1 MKAMIFAA
9 GLGTRLKP
17 LTDTLPKAL
26 VPLCGRP
33 LIEHVSRKLLS
44 AGIDDIVVN
53 VHHFADDIENWISE
67 QDWIRI
73 KVSDERKQLLETG
86 GAVLHARHLLEDDDI
101 LIHNV
106 DIISDLDLKWFI
118 SEHREDSFATLL
130 VSDRPSSRYL
140 LFEPQSMR
148 LVGWTNI
155 KTGEMKLA
163 GPWVNPEKCRSLA
176 FSGIHILSKHVLNAM
191 ETYAMNHG
199 MYIATDTPR
208 FPIMDFY
215 LDMCHVRTI
224 FGVEARNLHL
234 VDVGKL
240 DTLDLAEQ
248 YMREI

>member
-53 VHHFADDIENWISE
+53 VHHFADDIESWISE

-106 DIISDLDLKWFI
+106 DIISDLDLKWFM

>member
-26 VPLCGRP
+26 VPLCGKP
-33 LIEHVSRKLLS
+33 LIEHVTRKLQASGLN
-44 AGIDDIVVN
+44 DIVVN
-53 VHHFADDIENWISE
+53 VHHFADDIEKWIAE
-67 QDWIRI
+67 QDWLQA
-73 KVSDERKQLLETG
+73 KVSDERKMLLETG

-106 DIISDLDLKWFI
+106 DIISDLDLRWFM
-118 SEHREDSFATLL
+118 SVHREDAFATLL

-140 LFEPQSMR
+140 LFEPESML

-155 KTGEMKLA
+155 KTGQMRLA
-163 GPWVNPEKCRSLA
+163 GPWVDPEKCRRLA
-176 FSGIHILSKHVLNAM
+176 FSGIHILSKHVLDAM
-191 ETYAMNHG
+191 ETYAMTHG
-199 MYIATDTPR
+199 LYIASDAPR

-215 LDMCHVRTI
+215 LDMCSVRTI
-224 FGVEARNLHL
+224 YGVEAKDLRL

-240 DTLDLAEQ
+240 DSLDLAEQ